1 MGQNL
6 VDSIRIPRTEYKE
19 LIVLK
24 ARVEILV
31 GMLEKG
37 EHLNNSEVIN
47 ILDREYTNSR

>member
-1 MGQNL
+1 M
-6 VDSIRIPRTEYKE
+6 EYKE
-19 LIVLK
+19 LIVLR

-47 ILDREYTNSR
+47 ILGREYTKWR